1 MSLMNAY
8 QKLDTAVRILVGK
21 DEPLT
26 ERVNEAIAEV
36 TQISMET
43 DVPPALRP
51 EFAQLLVMI
60 TSYREDK
67 KPEWSSSQIAVAILV
82 IFKRLLTE
90 TGFSS

>member
-1 MSLMNAY
+1 MNAY

-26 ERVNEAIAEV
+26 ERVNTAVEEV
-36 TQISMET
+36 LQIIPET
-43 DVPPALRP
+43 DMPPDLRS
-51 EFAQLLVMI
+51 EYDQLLEMI
-60 TSYREDK
+60 KSYREDK
-67 KPEWSSSQIAVAILV
+67 KPEWTSSQIAIAILV